1 MRELEP
7 FVTVDLGR
15 VPVDRTPVEAGPD
28 AGGSAV
34 EAGFAAVGSLWDA
47 EIGVWE
53 MTEGRMDDVEVDE
66 AFIVLSGHAT
76 VTLFADDGERTIE
89 LAPGALCRLSAG
101 MRTRWHVTS
110 TLRKVYLLPP
120 PTSAPTKGADPS

>member
-7 FVTVDLGR
+7 FVSVDLGR
-15 VPVDRTPVEAGPD
+15 VPVDRTAVEAGPD
-28 AGGSAV
+28 AGGSTV
-34 EAGFAAVGSLWDA
+34 EAGSAPVGALWDA

-120 PTSAPTKGADPS
+120 PVPTKGADPS